1 MSTQTK
7 HTPGP
12 WEAIKSDGK
21 FFIDAERSEENGIGI
36 AATFHDEPWAEANAR
51 LIAAAPEMLAAVIE
65 AHNVLEAAALC
76 LTPRGSRSRL
86 DSAIEQARAAIA
98 KATGGAKTRSETAL
112 RQRGPFAEKFSD

>member
-1 MSTQTK
+1 MNTN

-12 WEAIKSDGK
+12 WKVYECTDGTTNICGNRDYPDGVCK
-21 FFIDAERSEENGIGI
+21 MLWSGKKQRD
-36 AATFHDEPWAEANAR
+36 EANAR
-51 LIAAAPEMLAAVIE
+51 LIATAPEMLAAVIE

-98 KATGGAKTRSETAL
+98 KATGGAA
-112 RQRGPFAEKFSD
+112 